1 MNTVVQNPQL
11 NTIFSALNSLNINE
25 LEAVMQQVI
34 GIRKQKM
41 PNVLSEV
48 ETDLLKKINAPI
60 PATIQK
66 RYNKLVKQKQ
76 AEQLDETAHNELLEM
91 ITYME
96 NHNNQRLSYII
107 ELSKVRN
114 ETFDETL
121 AFLGLNQKINVR

>member
-1 MNTVVQNPQL
+1 MNTIVQNPQL

-96 NHNNQRLSYII
+96 NHNNKRLNYII
-107 ELSKVRN
+107 ELAKFRN

-121 AFLGLNQKINVR
+121 SLLGLNQKVNVR